1 MILLRPHGVRVNGN
15 KYMVINNFFK
25 WHLFS
30 GSIAVA
36 NKNKTNIVKTK
47 TNSLLSSNNKPV

>member
-1 MILLRPHGVRVNGN
+1 MILLRPHGVRANGN
-15 KYMVINNFFK
+15 KHMVINYIFK

-47 TNSLLSSNNKPV
+47 NNSQ